1 MVLSAWGQARFR
13 DCFLFRSKGKG
24 RSPVSHHRP
33 LGERP
38 TACKFLSRPLPCFRF
53 VVLGIGKARHR
64 AHTRNHTSPRVHFN
78 KAKARASPHLCRASL
93 LGGIEFCLFN
103 PRPGTTISYLV
114 KFYSFIR
121 PEYLEYVWDGSTWID
136 LHAGRCAITH
146 VISPTCCALV
156 CLVSKSHAVRCPR
169 RNTVRVSLSAPLEGE
184 RAPALLQS
192 SACRPTQAPGGGIV
206 PHHGTNPS
214 NQRRPPA
221 PLRSGTSYC
230 LAGRLDRWCQQSR
243 PQHDVH
249 ASAAWVGK
257 PRNTARRKRAI
268 NLPTFGLQSLRI
280 TGAAPVQPGR
290 CTLLTKSEG

>member
-1 MVLSAWGQARFR
+1 MSSQFAGRDRVLFVQSSTIRTAH
-13 DCFLFRSKGKG
+13 FL
-24 RSPVSHHRP
+24 
-33 LGERP
+33 
-38 TACKFLSRPLPCFRF
+38 
-53 VVLGIGKARHR
+53 
-64 AHTRNHTSPRVHFN
+64 
-78 KAKARASPHLCRASL
+78 
-93 LGGIEFCLFN
+93 
-103 PRPGTTISYLV
+103 LV
-114 KFYSFIR
+114 KFLARSSG
-121 PEYLEYVWDGSTWID
+121 EYLLVEAVDGPTWID

-169 RNTVRVSLSAPLEGE
+169 RSTVRVSAPLEGE

-192 SACRPTQAPGGGIV
+192 SACRPTQAPGGGTV

>member
-1 MVLSAWGQARFR
+1 M
-13 DCFLFRSKGKG
+13 C
-24 RSPVSHHRP
+24 
-33 LGERP
+33 
-38 TACKFLSRPLPCFRF
+38 
-53 VVLGIGKARHR
+53 
-64 AHTRNHTSPRVHFN
+64 
-78 KAKARASPHLCRASL
+78 
-93 LGGIEFCLFN
+93 
-103 PRPGTTISYLV
+103 GTDRL
-114 KFYSFIR
+114 
-121 PEYLEYVWDGSTWID
+121 GSTCTPD
-136 LHAGRCAITH
+136 DARYTCDSTH
-146 VISPTCCALV
+146 VLRTRLPRLQVARRA
-156 CLVSKSHAVRCPR
+156 VSTAQH
-169 RNTVRVSLSAPLEGE
+169 SASQPQRAAGGGS
-184 RAPALLQS
+184 APALLQS